1 MKKKVIIPL
10 AVVLVLVIVGIVIF
24 SSLTSSKTVKA
35 QLSIEAGNVM
45 VNGESVA
52 GNTELKQGDVVETS
66 SDGLATIILYE
77 SVVINMEPNTK
88 INLDDLTEANPSITQ
103 EGGETWNQITNL
115 FGIESYTV
123 KAGTSVASVRG
134 TAFSVTEEKIIV
146 DDGIVDYEI
155 DRQKFNVVKDKVVE
169 KIGETVRERNIRP
182 DEQNALKIK
191 RQRAIQQLKNL
202 REKEI
207 AKHPRILNLIK
218 DKYSVSDEDIRKGL
232 READEGKI
240 NLRDFKDK
248 LPVKIDS
255 AEKVIQITEKIQELN
270 SRG

>member
-1 MKKKVIIPL
+1 
-10 AVVLVLVIVGIVIF
+10 
-24 SSLTSSKTVKA
+24 
-35 QLSIEAGNVM
+35 
-45 VNGESVA
+45 
-52 GNTELKQGDVVETS
+52 
-66 SDGLATIILYE
+66 
-77 SVVINMEPNTK
+77 
-88 INLDDLTEANPSITQ
+88 
-103 EGGETWNQITNL
+103 
-115 FGIESYTV
+115 
-123 KAGTSVASVRG
+123 
-134 TAFSVTEEKIIV
+134 
-146 DDGIVDYEI
+146 VDYEI